1 MEIAILGAGGFI
13 GSHLVEHLVGRR
25 EHSVVAVDV
34 SDDKLGEIDAGAF
47 AYHEADIRFESELVE
62 DVIRS
67 ADLVVDLVAHA
78 NPSLYVSSPIEVFEL
93 NFTEN
98 LKIARLCIEHEKRL
112 VQYSS
117 AEVYGKAIRG
127 DSFSEDA
134 TDQVLGPTAR
144 QRWIYAAA
152 KGLLERVLHAH
163 GLAGDLNYTIIRPF
177 NFIGSRLDY
186 LVPAGSMGGP
196 RVFPHFMSALLTG
209 GPMYLVD
216 GGHFHRAF
224 LHIADAN
231 HGFQTIIDRPRASRN
246 QIYNM
251 GNPVNNVSIR
261 ELARL
266 MIEIYAEL
274 TGSTSEPELVEVSGE
289 EFYGEG
295 YEDGD
300 RYPPDIRKLRSL
312 GWEPVRDLRS
322 TLKDAM
328 VSCLSTTGRRDRRG
342 VQVCAS

>member
-1 MEIAILGAGGFI
+1 M
-13 GSHLVEHLVGRR
+13 EHLVTLG
-25 EHSVVAVDV
+25 EHQIVAVDMT
-34 SDDKLGEIDAGAF
+34 DEKLTSIDANALVFHQG
-47 AYHEADIRFESELVE
+47 DIRVERELLE
-62 DVIRS
+62 GVIQS

-78 NPSLYVSSPIEVFEL
+78 NPSMYVTSPIEVFNL

-98 LKIARLCIEHEKRL
+98 IHIAELCIKHKKRL

-117 AEVYGKAIRG
+117 AEVYGKATSG

-134 TDQVLGPTAR
+134 TDLVLGPITR
-144 QRWIYAAA
+144 HRWIYAAA
-152 KGLLERVLHAH
+152 KGLLERVIHAH
-163 GLAGDLNYTIIRPF
+163 GLAGNLEYTIIRPF

-216 GGHFHRAF
+216 GGHVHRAF
-224 LHIADAN
+224 LHIEDAN
-231 HGFQTIIDRPRASRN
+231 QGFQTLLDQADASRN
-246 QIYNM
+246 GIFNM
-251 GNPVNNVSIR
+251 GNPANNVTIR
-261 ELARL
+261 ELALL
-266 MIEIYAEL
+266 MMEIYEQL
-274 TGSTSEPELVEVSGE
+274 TGQAPKSKLVEVSGK

-300 RYPPDIRKLRSL
+300 RLPPDVQKLRTL
-312 GWEPVRDLRS
+312 GWEPIRDLRT

-328 VSCLSTTGRRDRRG
+328 IYYLSS
-342 VQVCAS
+342 VEEPSSEPAQVVTNQ

>member
-1 MEIAILGAGGFI
+1 MNITILGAGGFI
-13 GSHLVEHLVGRR
+13 GSHLVEHLVGRG
-25 EHSVVAVDV
+25 EHSVIAVDV
-34 SDDKLGEIDAGAF
+34 SGEKLAGIDADAF
-47 AYHEADIRFESELVE
+47 VYHEADIRIERELVE
-62 DVIRS
+62 EVIRS
-67 ADLVVDLVAHA
+67 ADLVVDLIAHA

-98 LKIARLCIEHEKRL
+98 LNIARLCIKHEKRL

-117 AEVYGKAIRG
+117 AEVYGKANHG

-134 TDQVLGPTAR
+134 TDLVLGPTIR

-163 GLAGDLNYTIIRPF
+163 GLAGDLEYTIIRPF

-216 GGHFHRAF
+216 GGHVHRAF
-224 LHIADAN
+224 LHIEDAN
-231 HGFQTIIDRPRASRN
+231 KGFQTIVDQPQASRN
-246 QIYNM
+246 QIFNI
-251 GNPVNNVSIR
+251 GNPANNVSIR
-261 ELARL
+261 DFALL
-266 MIEIYAEL
+266 MIDIYEEM
-274 TGSTSEPELVEVSGE
+274 TGDARKPELVEVSGE

-295 YEDGD
+295 YEDGE

-312 GWEPVRDLRS
+312 GWEPTRDLRS
-322 TLKDAM
+322 TVKSAM
-328 VSCLSTTGRRDRRG
+328 AHYLSTPEESVRPA
-342 VQVCAS
+342 VQVCAG

>member
-1 MEIAILGAGGFI
+1 MKIAILGAGGFI

-25 EHSVVAVDV
+25 EHSVVAIDV
-34 SDDKLGEIDAGAF
+34 CDEKLGHIDASAF
-47 AYHEADIRFESELVE
+47 AYHEADIRIERELME
-62 DVIRS
+62 EVIQS

-78 NPSLYVSSPIEVFEL
+78 NPSLYVTSPIDVFEL

-98 LKIARLCIEHEKRL
+98 LNIARLCIKHKKRL

-117 AEVYGKAIRG
+117 AEVYGKANSG

-134 TDQVLGPTAR
+134 TDLVLGPTAR

-163 GLAGDLNYTIIRPF
+163 GLAGELEYTIIRPF
-177 NFIGSRLDY
+177 NFLGSRLDY

-216 GGHFHRAF
+216 GGHVHRAF
-224 LHIADAN
+224 LHIEDAN
-231 HGFQTIIDRPRASRN
+231 HGFQAIIDQPHASKN
-246 QIYNM
+246 QIYNI
-251 GNPVNNVSIR
+251 GNPGNNVSIR
-261 ELARL
+261 KLAQL
-266 MIEIYAEL
+266 MIELYEEITDDA
-274 TGSTSEPELVEVSGE
+274 SKPELVEVSGE

-300 RYPPDIRKLRSL
+300 RHPPDIGKIRRL
-312 GWEPVRDLRS
+312 GWEPVKDLRS

-328 VSCLSTTGRRDRRG
+328 AHYLSTSEQSARPG
-342 VQVCAS
+342 VQHCAS